1 MNDFFSLSQLL
12 GQAQVFFTLGNG
24 NLLHFGQRTPFCI
37 NANLRM
43 YKNDYLK
50 MYSFDKLMDNILE
63 VKEYYAY
70 ANQC

>member
-1 MNDFFSLSQLL
+1 MYHLVHYNDYLRSE
-12 GQAQVFFTLGNG
+12 
-24 NLLHFGQRTPFCI
+24 LHCPCI

>member
-1 MNDFFSLSQLL
+1 
-12 GQAQVFFTLGNG
+12 
-24 NLLHFGQRTPFCI
+24 
-37 NANLRM
+37 M